1 MRNTLAQME
10 RGEKVGEVSGRKF
23 VPNLRIR
30 KCAKFSTTG
39 LVLENSGEGTW
50 RKRKT
55 EMPD

>member
-1 MRNTLAQME
+1 MP
-10 RGEKVGEVSGRKF
+10 S
-23 VPNLRIR
+23 LRIR

-55 EMPD
+55 EKLDFMPRIVYVVVMIEWQEGIVKVL